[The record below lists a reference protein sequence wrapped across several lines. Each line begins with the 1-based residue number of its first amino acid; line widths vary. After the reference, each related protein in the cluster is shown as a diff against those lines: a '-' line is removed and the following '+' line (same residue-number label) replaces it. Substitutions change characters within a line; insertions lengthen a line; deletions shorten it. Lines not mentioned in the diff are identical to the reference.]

1 MRKKWE
7 DEIRKLNDEI
17 ELLEKKL
24 DIKSDALFEHQ
35 KLIYFLSEHDR
46 TDVEIVSI
54 GGAIYTFDSWRRFGD
69 EYTNT
74 IEVRYIWGK
83 ELKEIKIDTRICHKI
98 ELISNDKM
106 RIVIKATNEENTE
119 QFVYYRITKCSGE
132 VADVSEYYPK
142 EEPTT
147 VAKPDTPTET
157 DFKYFTAEQVRN
169 MSQKEVRENYSDIMK
184 SMEKWGEENGNS

>member
-1 MRKKWE
+1 MRNKWK
-7 DEIRKLNDEI
+7 DEIRKLKDEI
-17 ELLEKKL
+17 EHLEKKL
-24 DIKSDALFEHQ
+24 DIKSDALFENQ

-54 GGAIYTFDSWRRFGD
+54 GGAIYAFDSWRRFGD

-74 IEVRYIWGK
+74 IEVRYICGRQ
-83 ELKEIKIDTRICHKI
+83 LKEIKIDTRICHKI

-106 RIVIKATNEENTE
+106 HIVIKATNEENTE

-132 VADVSEYYPK
+132 VADVTEYYPN

-147 VAKPDTPTET
+147 VANPDTPTKT
-157 DFKYFTAEQVRN
+157 KFKYFTAEQVKN
-169 MSQKEVRENYSDIMK
+169 MSRKEVKENYQDIMK
-184 SMEKWGEENGNS
+184 SMKKW